1 MDIKFSAIYF
11 DASSEDEVLTVALS
25 DNAHEPEDFL
35 ILQRATEVD
44 EQDVEL
50 GQDTYHVEIGNPGLA
65 GYGGVDE
72 VFIAN
77 DRLTFVFSDAVAWC
91 KSIKTLEVR
100 LSSQAEITGD
110 LADLLGAVFAG
121 QSTRISR
128 S

>member
-1 MDIKFSAIYF
+1 MDIKFSATYF
-11 DASSEDEVLTVALS
+11 EASSEDDVLTVALA
-25 DNAHEPEDFL
+25 DDAQEPEDFL

-44 EQDVEL
+44 EQDAEL
-50 GQDTYHVEIGNPGLA
+50 DQDTYHVEIGNPGLA

-77 DRLTFVFSDAVAWC
+77 DRLIFVFLDAVAWC
-91 KSIKTLEVR
+91 KSIKTIEVR
-100 LSSQAEITGD
+100 LSSQSENAGD
-110 LADLLGAVFAG
+110 LADLLGEVFAG